1 MENQDKLPTYSG
13 TWIWQALTGIVLVIL
28 LSLHMIAHHF
38 VVEGGLRTYEDVLR
52 YVANPIIIV
61 LEVIFLGVVT
71 YHAMAG
77 VRAILFDLDMS
88 DRAKTR
94 TTRVLTVV
102 GLILVAWGLYLSF
115 YLFRIATA

>member
-1 MENQDKLPTYSG
+1 MEDQDKLPTYSG
-13 TWIWQALTGIVLVIL
+13 TWIWQALTGVVLVIL

-88 DRAKTR
+88 ERAKTR
-94 TTRVLTVV
+94 TTRLLTVV
-102 GLILVAWGLYLSF
+102 GLILVAWGLYLAF

>member
-13 TWIWQALTGIVLVIL
+13 IWIWQALTGIVLVIL

-77 VRAILFDLDMS
+77 VRAILFDLDLS

-102 GLILVAWGLYLSF
+102 GLILVAWGLYLAF

>member
-94 TTRVLTVV
+94 TTRVLTVI

>member
-1 MENQDKLPTYSG
+1 MENRDKLPTYSG